1 MKWLAI
7 GALVLAVLGPWLG
20 KLLKRRR
27 IELEREELRQEV
39 FQKYGLVEIKPRRGE

>member
-39 FQKYGLVEIKPRRGE
+39 YERFGLVEVRRKR